1 MPFAL
6 GLHDSLRARERRLAV
21 ELAAGDSLESVL
33 DRLLIAVE
41 SSAETDLL
49 TSILLLDPDGRRLR
63 HAASPSLP
71 ASYCDAID
79 GAEIGPE
86 AGSCGTAAY
95 LGHAVYVTDIET
107 DDLWKDYRDLALDHG
122 LRACWSTPIR
132 DAAGAVL
139 GTFAI
144 YHLTPRS
151 PTPDEVNS
159 IRLIS
164 GHVAQAIIHSRTAGD
179 MTIGDMA
186 ALPSEARFRSYA
198 DKLDRLAGM
207 VSSPKLADALKAV
220 AEDCR
225 TLVDNVRGDPDSDDY
240 SRN

>member
-6 GLHDSLRARERRLAV
+6 RLHDTLRNRERQFPV

-33 DRLLIAVE
+33 DRHLIAVE
-41 SSAETDLL
+41 ASAETDLL
-49 TSILLLDPDGRRLR
+49 TSILLLDLDGKRLR
-63 HAASPSLP
+63 HAAAPSLP
-71 ASYCDAID
+71 RSYCDAID

-95 LGHAVYVTDIET
+95 LGHAVYVTDIAT

-132 DAAGAVL
+132 DAEGAVL
-139 GTFAI
+139 GTFAV

-151 PTPDEVNS
+151 PTPEEVNS
-159 IRLIS
+159 IRLIA
-164 GHVAQAIIHSRTAGD
+164 GHVAQAIVHSRTAGET
-179 MTIGDMA
+179 TISDLA
-186 ALPSEARFRSYA
+186 AQPSEARFNSYA

-207 VSSPKLADALKAV
+207 VASPKLAEALKAV
-220 AEDCR
+220 AGDCR
-225 TLVDNVRGDPDSDDY
+225 KLVENVRGEPNPPANSQD
-240 SRN
+240 